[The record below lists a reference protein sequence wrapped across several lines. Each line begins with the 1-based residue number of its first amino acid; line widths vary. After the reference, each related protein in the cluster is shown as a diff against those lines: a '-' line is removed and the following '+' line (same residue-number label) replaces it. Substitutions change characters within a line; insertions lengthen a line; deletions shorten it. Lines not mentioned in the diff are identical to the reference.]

1 MSSSLSCWRDADKI
15 KLSFNAYASVKNERR
30 SYKTKNT
37 TYENHSIL
45 ILLDLQSSSSEDAWC
60 FLVWETE
67 HFCACSRSE
76 SVTHSKSLRATRT
89 SDSKRHESFS
99 FIDSFILISYRL
111 VNSFY
116 LLIDASSMTSQT
128 MSSTVHSTRF
138 FKLLTVY
145 REKVVSATSRD
156 MHARSRRRVD
166 ERKTTRRAH
175 CTISTRLL
183 EKMLR

>member
-1 MSSSLSCWRDADKI
+1 MNRYLLVVSGMSSGLVVSDTLYWRYAHEI
-15 KLSFNAYASVKNERR
+15 KLCFNAYARVKNERR
-30 SYKTKNT
+30 NNKTKNLIMKT
-37 TYENHSIL
+37 IRFSFYSIHSRVSSRRRVMFY
-45 ILLDLQSSSSEDAWC
+45 LL
-60 FLVWETE
+60 WETE
-67 HFCACSRSE
+67 YFCACSRSE
-76 SVTHSKSLRATRT
+76 IMTLSKSLRATRT

-128 MSSTVHSTRF
+128 VSSTVHSTRF

-166 ERKTTRRAH
+166 
-175 CTISTRLL
+175 
-183 EKMLR
+183 